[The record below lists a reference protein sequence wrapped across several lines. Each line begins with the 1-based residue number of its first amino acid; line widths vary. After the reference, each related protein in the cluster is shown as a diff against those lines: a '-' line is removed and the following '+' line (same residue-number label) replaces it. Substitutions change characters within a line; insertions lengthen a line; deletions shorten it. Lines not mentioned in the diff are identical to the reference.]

1 VNTVEDRE
9 LIGLLFERDERA
21 IEEVMKKYGARLRRL
36 ALSFLGDDQDTE
48 ECVSDAMLS
57 LWRTVPPNKPDELF
71 GYLARLTRCRAF
83 NLIDRRKAAKR
94 SAQLIELTQELSECI
109 PDRSQSFEQSEL
121 SELINS
127 FLDGMK
133 PEKRRVFVLRY
144 IIGYSIK
151 ETAKETGFSESKLK
165 SLLSRMRKQLKGY
178 LKEKGVK
185 L

>member
-1 VNTVEDRE
+1 MEDKE
-9 LIGLLFERDERA
+9 IIGLFFEREERA
-21 IEEVMKKYGARLRRL
+21 VDETMKKYGARLRRL
-36 ALSFLGDDQDTE
+36 ALSFLGDDQDAE
-48 ECVSDAMLS
+48 ECVSDAMLNV
-57 LWRTVPPNKPDELF
+57 WRTIPPNKPDELF

-83 NLIDRRKAAKR
+83 NLIERRRAAKR
-94 SAQLIELTQELSECI
+94 SAQLVELTDELSECI
-109 PDRSQSFEQSEL
+109 SDPAQSFEQSEL
-121 SELINS
+121 AELINS
-127 FLDGMK
+127 FLAGLK

-165 SLLSRMRKQLKGY
+165 TLLLRLRKQLKDY